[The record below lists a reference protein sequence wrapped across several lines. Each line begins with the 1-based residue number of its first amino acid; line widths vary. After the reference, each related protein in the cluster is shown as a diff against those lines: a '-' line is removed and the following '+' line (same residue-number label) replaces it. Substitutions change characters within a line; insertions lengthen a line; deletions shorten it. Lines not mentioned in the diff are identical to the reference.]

1 MKMIRRKSHSNKH
14 KWGSY
19 KVTKELELI
28 LNQLKITM
36 EALGMKDK
44 IWGSLQFTKK
54 EKVTKLNSINDL
66 LEIWY
71 HAKQVGGT

>member
-1 MKMIRRKSHSNKH
+1 MIRRKSHSNKH
-14 KWGSY
+14 KRGSY

-44 IWGSLQFTKK
+44 I
-54 EKVTKLNSINDL
+54 
-66 LEIWY
+66 
-71 HAKQVGGT
+71 